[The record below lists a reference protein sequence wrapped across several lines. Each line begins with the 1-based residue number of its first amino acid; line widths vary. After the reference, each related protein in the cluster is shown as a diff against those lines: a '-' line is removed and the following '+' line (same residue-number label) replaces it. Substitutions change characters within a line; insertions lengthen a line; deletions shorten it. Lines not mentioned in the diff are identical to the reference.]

1 MKIELFNI
9 YLILT
14 IAMIIYNSKLYII
27 DDIPSTV
34 NDQYVKYVHI
44 HLTTIIYY
52 HLLIVGLVL
61 TLKPSILLEN
71 TTVSIVNTC
80 ISIMFSV
87 LFYYTDPSRILLR
100 HVYNAIYLIFASILV
115 AEIIVFLG
123 LENSYY
129 YFILMY
135 GFMLMNLFF
144 YSKNNRKNL
153 LIALSILSTITFLFG
168 LLNNSALSS
177 LSVILY
183 LVFIIG
189 YLYYDHDK
197 INETEKVDYL
207 DDALKYF
214 LDVEG
219 MVIRAV
225 AGNS

>member
-1 MKIELFNI
+1 
-9 YLILT
+9 
-14 IAMIIYNSKLYII
+14 
-27 DDIPSTV
+27 
-34 NDQYVKYVHI
+34 
-44 HLTTIIYY
+44 
-52 HLLIVGLVL
+52 
-61 TLKPSILLEN
+61 
-71 TTVSIVNTC
+71 
-80 ISIMFSV
+80 MFSV
-87 LFYYTDPSRILLR
+87 LFYYTDSSRVLLR

-123 LENSYY
+123 LENSYD

-135 GFMLMNLFF
+135 GFMLLNLFL
-144 YSKNNRKNL
+144 YSKENRKNML
-153 LIALSILSTITFLFG
+153 VALSILSSCSFLFG

-183 LVFIIG
+183 LVLIIG